1 MLSGYATYIAA
12 AMVAAIAICE
22 GILGI
27 DIPGADMQADWM
39 NYVLGAAGLGA
50 LRRAVGS
57 K

>member
-39 NYVLGAAGLGA
+39 NYVIGAMGLGS
-50 LRRAVGS
+50 LRAAMS